1 MDWNLRL
8 VPEVAIDDFNE
19 IIQHQNQYVRKIHWV
34 DCVMIEQFWRSL
46 KLEEVYL
53 KADESVI
60 DVRDNI

>member
-1 MDWNLRL
+1 
-8 VPEVAIDDFNE
+8 
-19 IIQHQNQYVRKIHWV
+19 
-34 DCVMIEQFWRSL
+34 MIVQFWRNL